1 MQLSFHFKFRTK
13 EKNKQCFEFHN
24 REYKVFP
31 GKAGAIPPC
40 NSGQRQ

>member
-24 REYKVFP
+24 RDKVFP